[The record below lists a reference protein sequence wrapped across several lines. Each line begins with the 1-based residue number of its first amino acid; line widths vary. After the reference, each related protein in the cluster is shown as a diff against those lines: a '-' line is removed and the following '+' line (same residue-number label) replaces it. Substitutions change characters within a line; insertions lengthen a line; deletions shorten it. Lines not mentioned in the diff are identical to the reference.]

1 MGKISEVRS
10 LLQQAKE
17 ASHQVE
23 VIDLIDQAIAK
34 SYREYRKIAAPPR
47 SNPMTLQR
55 ARQIIETYKANPKL
69 SCVQIANLH
78 GVNPG
83 RVSELISGKHSLQK
97 NGALK

>member
-1 MGKISEVRS
+1 MGKISEVRD
-10 LLQQAKE
+10 LLEQAKE

>member
-1 MGKISEVRS
+1 MGKISEVRD
-10 LLQQAKE
+10 LLEQAKE

-55 ARQIIETYKANPKL
+55 ARQIIETYKTNPKL

>member
-10 LLQQAKE
+10 LLEQAKE

-34 SYREYRKIAAPPR
+34 SYREYRKIASPPR

-55 ARQIIETYKANPKL
+55 ARQIIETYRKNPRL
-69 SCVQIANLH
+69 SCVQIASLH